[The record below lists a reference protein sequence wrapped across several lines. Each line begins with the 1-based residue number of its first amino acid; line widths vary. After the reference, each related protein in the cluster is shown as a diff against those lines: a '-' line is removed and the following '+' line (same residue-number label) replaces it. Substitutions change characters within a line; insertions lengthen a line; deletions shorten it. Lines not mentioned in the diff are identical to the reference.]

1 MPLDPSSSAQLDP
14 ELLAQ
19 LEQVTQ
25 ATGQLTAYESVVQA
39 LFPTGIPRS
48 SPSQTVGIGQ
58 AAEEGAESLLGNLGV
73 EQDPDIG
80 DAFDSASGAIGE
92 AFGAVVPSEFTDPD
106 TGAIKRKNGVLVD
119 PSADPGSGV
128 YYPPNSDVEGS
139 YNWLNKTLDWDKARA
154 EKWRGRLNKLGY
166 EIPEKGDGD
175 EGLRT
180 ALDTYFRRKY
190 FYGKETKLDAASG
203 GRQRAEDVMDPV
215 EIRQDVR
222 AAYQTVFGDDPSD
235 AELEVWE
242 DSYRRTLNRILSRG
256 RAPEQAVTATKE
268 KFATKFTND
277 PGVKK
282 YNELETENTELA
294 DSFNVL
300 FQSLGNLA

>member
-1 MPLDPSSSAQLDP
+1 MGIEEDISKNLDAKLAAQIA
-14 ELLAQ
+14 EI
-19 LEQVTQ
+19 TQ

-39 LFPTGIPRS
+39 LFPNGIP
-48 SPSQTVGIGQ
+48 QTQTTPQTTIGESVEQGAEKLLGKFGAEQKPGLGDAFTSVSGSIGQ
-58 AAEEGAESLLGNLGV
+58 A
-73 EQDPDIG
+73 
-80 DAFDSASGAIGE
+80 FGAI
-92 AFGAVVPSEFTDPD
+92 VPSEYTDPR
-106 TGAIKRKNGVLVD
+106 TGAIKRDNGVLVD
-119 PSADPGSGV
+119 PSADPSNGV

-139 YNWLNKTLDWDKARA
+139 FSWLNKTLEWDKERA
-154 EKWRGRLNKLGY
+154 GKWRKRLNRLGY
-166 EIPEKGDGD
+166 EIPENGDGD
-175 EGLRT
+175 EGLRN
-180 ALDTYFRRKY
+180 ALDLYFRRKY

-235 AELEVWE
+235 AEIEVWE
-242 DSYRRTLNRILSRG
+242 DSYRRTLNKILSRG
-256 RAPEQAVTATKE
+256 RAPEQAITATKE
-268 KFATKFTND
+268 KFATKFTQD